1 MFNFDAETL
10 ALYSTLAGIIGSA
23 SVFLWKK
30 LLKPAVKFLD
40 DQEDLKESIDTIK
53 GEVTLNGGGSMK
65 DAINCL
71 RGTCENIER
80 YQKVL
85 DQRSKASLHYHD
97 RALFEVDSFGRM
109 KWFNERFELL
119 SKDNDSHSDSPR
131 EGFDWVNI
139 VDESDRPEFVKE
151 VTSCLEMCRKID
163 IVTNSIKS
171 DKIHFLGYPY
181 RITEKEH
188 EGFLI
193 HLFKEN

>member
-1 MFNFDAETL
+1 MFSLDAESITM
-10 ALYSTLAGIIGSA
+10 
-23 SVFLWKK
+23 WKK
-30 LLKPAVKFLD
+30 LVKPAIKFLD
-40 DQEDLKESIDTIK
+40 DQEDLKKSIETIK
-53 GEVTLNGGGSMK
+53 GEVTPNGGGSMK

-71 RGTCENIER
+71 RGTCQNIER
-80 YQKVL
+80 SQKVL

-109 KWFNERFELL
+109 KWFNEKFELL
-119 SKDNDSHSDSPR
+119 SDNSPK

-139 VDESDRPEFVKE
+139 VDESEREDFVKE

-163 IVTNSIKS
+163 IVTKSIEEDS
-171 DKIHFLGYPY
+171 IHFSGYPY

-193 HLFKEN
+193 HIYKEN

>member
-1 MFNFDAETL
+1 MFSLDAESITI
-10 ALYSTLAGIIGSA
+10 ASTLAGAIFSGG
-23 SVFLWKK
+23 VFMWKK
-30 LLKPAVKFLD
+30 LVKPAIKFLD
-40 DQEDLKESIDTIK
+40 DQEDLKKSIETIK
-53 GEVTLNGGGSMK
+53 GEVTPNGGGSMK

-71 RGTCENIER
+71 RGTCQNIER
-80 YQKVL
+80 SQKVL

-109 KWFNERFELL
+109 KWFNEKFELL
-119 SKDNDSHSDSPR
+119 SDNSPK

-139 VDESDRPEFVKE
+139 VDESEREDFVKE

-163 IVTNSIKS
+163 IVTKSIEEDS
-171 DKIHFLGYPY
+171 IHFSGYPY

-193 HLFKEN
+193 HIYKEN